1 MSKNLNEKVIMVYFH
16 KGQLVLRYAL
26 VRNLFFI
33 NCLLLLGID
42 PQTPTP
48 ARIRGAT
55 APC

>member
-1 MSKNLNEKVIMVYFH
+1 MVYFH
-16 KGQLVLRYAL
+16 KGPLVLRYAL
-26 VRNLFFI
+26 VRNLFFMSFI
-33 NCLLLLGID
+33 KCLLLVGID

>member
-1 MSKNLNEKVIMVYFH
+1 MVYFH

-33 NCLLLLGID
+33 NCLLLVGID

>member
-1 MSKNLNEKVIMVYFH
+1 MVYFH
-16 KGQLVLRYAL
+16 KGPLVLRYAL

-33 NCLLLLGID
+33 NCLLLVGID

-48 ARIRGAT
+48 ARIREAT